1 MTPIR
6 VVRGKPTDEEFA
18 AAVVVLMARARA
30 RAAAGRGRDHETQ
43 PSGWL
48 DRTALV
54 RAPLRS
60 GPSAWRASGF
70 RR

>member
-30 RAAAGRGRDHETQ
+30 AAGRDRDRETQ
-43 PSGWL
+43 RSGWL

-54 RAPLRS
+54 RAPLRP